1 MTGLKEEE
9 LYNYEILVFKF
20 TSGDTVVSYADISDS
35 DNIRLYR
42 PLEVRYMTSG
52 KKGHG
57 LMPWMPF
64 AESEVYNIRRKDIVV
79 MEAPIK
85 VMLDGY
91 IDSCRMYDEEPQR
104 YKYTEE
110 KDDEWDDDYE
120 DGMDTQ
126 PSIRFAD
133 EDSADIYQAMLQR
146 LANTHMKV
154 H

>member
-110 KDDEWDDDYE
+110 
-120 DGMDTQ
+120 
-126 PSIRFAD
+126 
-133 EDSADIYQAMLQR
+133 DIYFFKMTAQIKSKTVFTINTGAQWTFNIEHQA
-146 LANTHMKV
+146 NN
-154 H
+154 